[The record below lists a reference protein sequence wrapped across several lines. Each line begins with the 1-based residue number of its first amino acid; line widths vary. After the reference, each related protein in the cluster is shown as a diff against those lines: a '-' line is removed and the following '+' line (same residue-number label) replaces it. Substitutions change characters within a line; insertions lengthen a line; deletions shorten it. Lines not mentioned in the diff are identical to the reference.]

1 MCGDSI
7 VGGNKVTN
15 FDAWYNNVFKFNS
28 AKILDPNLDTLYFT
42 RCITLTVK
50 NLCFFFFLNLFLIK
64 NLTLLLYK
72 LWNRD
77 VLLLLMM
84 Y

>member
-50 NLCFFFFLNLFLIK
+50 NLCFFFFFESISNK
-64 NLTLLLYK
+64 KSNPLTLQALE
-72 LWNRD
+72 
-77 VLLLLMM
+77 
-84 Y
+84 